1 MQSASAGLS
10 TLPDIVTGIYEA
22 GLNPSVWADIMP
34 GVSRLLGDAGIA
46 FGIINLKRGL
56 LLFPEHNFSPDC
68 LRGVE
73 ERYHTPGNNPGVK
86 VAVSTAPLTIAP
98 LESVVSASELKRM
111 DFYNDLMRPYN
122 FWHGVCAN
130 VYRDDDHMVA
140 LSSFRSASAG
150 AYNETE
156 TAYLASLLPHMY
168 RSINVF
174 LRLTSSDALAQA
186 GAAIIDRL
194 PQGIIVVDAAGRAGF
209 VNSAAEA
216 IIAEND
222 GLTIRDGL
230 LHAGRRQET
239 EQLRRL
245 IAQAAGLS
253 AKDGRSGV
261 KKTGAMQISR
271 PSMRP
276 KLPLVVAPM
285 RFDEV
290 SARDPLAVSITI
302 SDPERRPET
311 TADTLARLYG
321 LTAAE
326 AKLAVLLLRGCS
338 PRTAATELDVSINTV
353 RTHIRHLLLKT
364 ETERLTDFVRRLISG
379 PGAIAR

>member
-1 MQSASAGLS
+1 MQ
-10 TLPDIVTGIYEA
+10 DIVAGIYEA
-22 GLNPSVWADIMP
+22 GLNPSLWADIMP
-34 GVSRLLGDAGIA
+34 SFSRLLGDAGIA
-46 FGIINLKRGL
+46 FGVINLKRGL
-56 LLFPEHNFSPDC
+56 MLFPEHNFSPDC
-68 LRGVE
+68 LRGVA
-73 ERYHTPGNNPGVK
+73 ERYHTPSNNPGVK

-98 LESVVSASELKRM
+98 LESVVSPSELKRM

-122 FWHGVCAN
+122 FWYGVCAN
-130 VYRDDDHMVA
+130 VYRDQDHMVA

-168 RSINVF
+168 RSVNVF
-174 LRLTSSDALAQA
+174 LRLASSDALARA
-186 GAAIIDRL
+186 GAAIINRL

-222 GLTIRDGL
+222 GLTIRDGVL
-230 LHAGRRQET
+230 RAGRRQEA

-245 IAQAAGLS
+245 IAEAAGLS

-261 KKTGAMQISR
+261 QKTGAMQISR
-271 PSMRP
+271 LSMRQ

-285 RFDEV
+285 RFGEV

-302 SDPERRPET
+302 SDPERPPET
-311 TADTLARLYG
+311 AADTLGRLYG
-321 LTAAE
+321 FTAAE

-338 PRTAATELDVSINTV
+338 PQTAATELDVSINTV

-364 ETERLTDFVRRLISG
+364 ETERLTDFVRRVMSG
-379 PGAIAR
+379 PGAFAAWRQD